1 MFSLGI
7 VGAGQFAGQFAK
19 LFMAHPGVRDV
30 YVTDLMPDRAEQL
43 CADQGLTG
51 NFPSYEPM
59 LASDAVD
66 AVAIFTQRWT
76 HGPLSSRRSAGQAR
90 VLGRPMA
97 ITDDEI
103 AAIIDAVKATG
114 LTYMMGE
121 TSQYNPA
128 TVYARNQ
135 IAEGA
140 FGRLFYAEGDYVHDM
155 DLGFYEAY
163 QYSGGEKWKET
174 ASYPPLLY
182 PTHAVGGVLGAWQT
196 HAVSV
201 SAIGVTDDRGDGV
214 FDKEVSQFD
223 NDFSNATALFEVAG
237 GGSFRTNEFRRVG
250 YPSQIRESRFRFFGT
265 EASMEQLATVALWQ
279 DKKGVEDIS
288 ELLEPKP
295 TMSPDDADTAAHR
308 ARPAG
313 RVHLRAR
320 RRSTTAR
327 ACRGEF
333 DELHNGHE
341 GSHHFLVDDFVS
353 AVNAR
358 KPAAGERLGG
368 RPLHP
373 ARHRGARVGAAGRG
387 PARDRGLRGRAR
399 ELTDTRAPPRTAAPT
414 VPFEEPTAGM
424 IWVPKGAATGE
435 GQGLSYG
442 CVS

>member
-30 YVTDLMPDRAEQL
+30 YVTDVIPDRAEQL

-51 NFPSYEPM
+51 TFPSYEPM

-76 HGPLSSRRSAGQAR
+76 HGPLVVQGLTAGKHVYSA
-90 VLGRPMA
+90 VPMA
-97 ITDDEI
+97 ITEQEI

-135 IAEGA
+135 IAAGA
-140 FGRLFYAEGDYVHDM
+140 FGRLFYAEGDYLHDM

-163 QYSGGEKWKET
+163 QYSGGEQWKET

-182 PTHAVGGVLGAWQT
+182 PTHAIGGVLGAWQT

-214 FDKEVSQFD
+214 FDKEISQFD
-223 NDFSNATALFEVAG
+223 NDVSNATALYEVAG

-265 EASMEQLATVALWQ
+265 EASMEQLATVAFWQ
-279 DKKGVEDIS
+279 DKRGIEEIS

-295 TMSPDDADTAAHR
+295 TMSPDDPTLQHISPD
-308 ARPAG
+308 
-313 RVHLRAR
+313 LRAAFTSGSAPVHDR
-320 RRSTTAR
+320 ERLPR
-327 ACRGEF
+327 EF
-333 DELHNGHE
+333 DEIHNGHE

-353 AVNAR
+353 AVNAGSL
-358 KPAAGERLGG
+358 PPVNAWVAARYTMPGIVAHESSRLGG
-368 RPLHP
+368 ARLAIPDFGDAP
-373 ARHRGARVGAAGRG
+373 A
-387 PARDRGLRGRAR
+387 
-399 ELTDTRAPPRTAAPT
+399 
-414 VPFEEPTAGM
+414 
-424 IWVPKGAATGE
+424 
-435 GQGLSYG
+435 S
-442 CVS
+442 

>member
-30 YVTDLMPDRAEQL
+30 YVTDVIPDRAEQL

-51 NFPSYEPM
+51 TFPSYEPM

-76 HGPLSSRRSAGQAR
+76 HGPLVVQGLTAGKHVYSA
-90 VLGRPMA
+90 VPMA
-97 ITDDEI
+97 ITEQEI

-135 IAEGA
+135 IAAGA
-140 FGRLFYAEGDYVHDM
+140 FGRLFYAEGDYLHDM

-163 QYSGGEKWKET
+163 QYSGGEQWKET

-182 PTHAVGGVLGAWQT
+182 PTHAIGGVLGAWQT

-223 NDFSNATALFEVAG
+223 NDVSNATALYEVAG

-265 EASMEQLATVALWQ
+265 EASMEQLATVAFWQ
-279 DKKGVEDIS
+279 DKRGIEEIS

-295 TMSPDDADTAAHR
+295 TMSPDDPSLQHIAPD
-308 ARPAG
+308 
-313 RVHLRAR
+313 LRAAFTSGSAPVHDR
-320 RRSTTAR
+320 ERLPR
-327 ACRGEF
+327 EF
-333 DELHNGHE
+333 DEIHNGHE

-358 KPAAGERLGG
+358 TLTAGERLGG
-368 RPLHP
+368 CPVHD
-373 ARHRGARVGAAGRG
+373 
-387 PARDRGLRGRAR
+387 ARDRGSRVIPAGRNTPRDPRLR
-399 ELTDTRAPPRTAAPT
+399 
-414 VPFEEPTAGM
+414 
-424 IWVPKGAATGE
+424 
-435 GQGLSYG
+435 
-442 CVS
+442 